1 LKIAVA
7 NCWRAGVDE
16 ETRAGWWRRFEVWF
30 FPAEPEPS
38 RQKGKRAVEAP
49 FEAPFGTQ
57 GKRGKQG

>member
-1 LKIAVA
+1 MA
-7 NCWRAGVDE
+7 NYWRAGVGK
-16 ETRAGWWRRFEVWF
+16 ETRTGRGSRFGVWF
-30 FPAEPEPS
+30 FPAGPEPS